1 VSELLEY
8 RIDVSNSTPLLIGWH
23 DPLKIDPK
31 GIRTT
36 EIKGL
41 WRWWARAFVAGAMY
55 DLGLLKGE
63 HNREDV
69 LAKPSKEDVEAIS
82 CFVGKIMGLGY
93 TGSSDAEGSRF
104 MLYSVPPQ
112 NIQEKKKLLEFRRK
126 GPRDKSREQE
136 LLEFL
141 KHQRIKLSSIER
153 SVEILEPGGDFRII
167 VRKRVERYRDAEN
180 TALRILIVSL
190 QLSGLG
196 KGGRRG
202 LGSLDI
208 RSRIDVVREGS
219 LKDLVENVYRETIE
233 IIRKYADLCIKRSF
247 VEKREDLIP
256 PMPLVS
262 KGSYK
267 NLKIFQILSVRNV
280 SFRSLHNFFVR
291 SERCRVLYGNYK
303 CEDDLRK
310 TLNAWIL
317 GLPREQKSTRD
328 QKSTGYSIKSE
339 TIVRRASPILL
350 SYHARGNIFGEGGF
364 ISVFISGDWPLS
376 LKWCEGSSG
385 CKDINIDPSRLMDAY
400 STAIKELNDYLSKL
414 NANITYIWP

>member
-93 TGSSDAEGSRF
+93 TGSLDAEGSRF
-104 MLYSVPPQ
+104 ILYSESLQ
-112 NIQEKKKLLEFRRK
+112 NIRIRNLKDEF
-126 GPRDKSREQE
+126 
-136 LLEFL
+136 
-141 KHQRIKLSSIER
+141 QRIRLLSIKR
-153 SVEILEPGGDFRII
+153 SVETLEPGGGFRVI

-208 RSRIDVVREGS
+208 RSRIDVVRERN

-291 SERCRVLYGNYK
+291 SERCRVLYGNYI

-317 GLPREQKSTRD
+317 GLPREQKST
-328 QKSTGYSIKSE
+328 GYSIRSE

-364 ISVFISGDWPLS
+364 ISVFISGDWPLR

-400 STAIKELNDYLSKL
+400 STAIKELNEYLSKL

>member
-55 DLGLLKGE
+55 DLDLLKGE

-93 TGSSDAEGSRF
+93 TGSLDAEGSRF
-104 MLYSVPPQ
+104 ILYSEPLQ
-112 NIQEKKKLLEFRRK
+112 NIRIRNLKDEF
-126 GPRDKSREQE
+126 
-136 LLEFL
+136 
-141 KHQRIKLSSIER
+141 QRIRLLSIKR
-153 SVEILEPGGDFRII
+153 SVETLEPGGGFRVI

-219 LKDLVENVYRETIE
+219 LKGLVENVYRETIE

-291 SERCRVLYGNYK
+291 SERCRVLYGNLK

-317 GLPREQKSTRD
+317 GLPREQKST
-328 QKSTGYSIKSE
+328 GYSIRSE

-364 ISVFISGDWPLS
+364 ISVFISGDWPLR
-376 LKWCEGSSG
+376 LEWCEGSSG
-385 CKDINIDPSRLMDAY
+385 CKEINIDPTRLVNAY
-400 STAIKELNDYLSKL
+400 SIAIKELNDYLSKL

>member
-1 VSELLEY
+1 MSELLEY

-93 TGSSDAEGSRF
+93 TGSLDAEGSRF
-104 MLYSVPPQ
+104 ILYSESLQ
-112 NIQEKKKLLEFRRK
+112 NIRIRNLKDEF
-126 GPRDKSREQE
+126 
-136 LLEFL
+136 
-141 KHQRIKLSSIER
+141 QRIRLLSIKR
-153 SVEILEPGGDFRII
+153 SVETLEPGGGFRVI

-208 RSRIDVVREGS
+208 RSRIDVVRERN

-291 SERCRVLYGNYK
+291 SERCRVLYGNYI

-317 GLPREQKSTRD
+317 GLPREQKST
-328 QKSTGYSIKSE
+328 GYSIRSE

-364 ISVFISGDWPLS
+364 ISVFISGDWPLR

-400 STAIKELNDYLSKL
+400 STAIKELNEYLSKL

>member
-104 MLYSVPPQ
+104 MLYSEPLQ
-112 NIQEKKKLLEFRRK
+112 NLRIRNLKDEF
-126 GPRDKSREQE
+126 
-136 LLEFL
+136 
-141 KHQRIKLSSIER
+141 QRIRLLSIKR
-153 SVEILEPGGDFRII
+153 SVETLEPGGGFRVI
-167 VRKRVERYRDAEN
+167 VRKRVEKHRDAEN

-208 RSRIDVVREGS
+208 RSRIDVVRERN

-291 SERCRVLYGNYK
+291 SERCRVLYGNYI

-317 GLPREQKSTRD
+317 GLPRE

-364 ISVFISGDWPLS
+364 ISVFISGDWPLR
-376 LKWCEGSSG
+376 LEWCEGFSG
-385 CKDINIDPSRLMDAY
+385 CKDINIDPSRLVNAY
-400 STAIKELNDYLSKL
+400 SIAIKELNEYLSKL
-414 NANITYIWP
+414 NANITYVWP

>member
-63 HNREDV
+63 HNREGV

-104 MLYSVPPQ
+104 ILYSEPLQ
-112 NIQEKKKLLEFRRK
+112 NLRIRNLKDEF
-126 GPRDKSREQE
+126 
-136 LLEFL
+136 
-141 KHQRIKLSSIER
+141 QRIRLLSIKR
-153 SVEILEPGGDFRII
+153 SVETLEPGGGFRVI

-208 RSRIDVVREGS
+208 RSRIDFVRERN

-317 GLPREQKSTRD
+317 GLPREQR
-328 QKSTGYSIKSE
+328 STGYSIKSE

-364 ISVFISGDWPLS
+364 ISVFISGDWPLR
-376 LKWCEGSSG
+376 LEWCEGSSG
-385 CKDINIDPSRLMDAY
+385 CKDINIDPTRLMDAY

>member
-1 VSELLEY
+1 MSELLEY

-63 HNREDV
+63 HNKEGV

-93 TGSSDAEGSRF
+93 TGSLDAEGSRF
-104 MLYSVPPQ
+104 ILYSEPLQ
-112 NIQEKKKLLEFRRK
+112 NLRIRNLKDEF
-126 GPRDKSREQE
+126 
-136 LLEFL
+136 
-141 KHQRIKLSSIER
+141 QRIRLLSIKR
-153 SVEILEPGGDFRII
+153 SVETLEPGGGFRVV

-208 RSRIDVVREGS
+208 RSRIDFVRERN

-291 SERCRVLYGNYK
+291 SERCRVLYGNYI

-317 GLPREQKSTRD
+317 GLPREQKST
-328 QKSTGYSIKSE
+328 GYSIRSE

-364 ISVFISGDWPLS
+364 ISVFISGDWPLR
-376 LKWCEGSSG
+376 LEWCEGSSG
-385 CKDINIDPSRLMDAY
+385 CKDINIDPTRLVNAY
-400 STAIKELNDYLSKL
+400 STAIKELNEYLSKL

>member
-1 VSELLEY
+1 
-8 RIDVSNSTPLLIGWH
+8 
-23 DPLKIDPK
+23 
-31 GIRTT
+31 
-36 EIKGL
+36 
-41 WRWWARAFVAGAMY
+41 
-55 DLGLLKGE
+55 
-63 HNREDV
+63 
-69 LAKPSKEDVEAIS
+69 
-82 CFVGKIMGLGY
+82 VGKIMGLGY
-93 TGSSDAEGSRF
+93 TGSLDAEGSRF
-104 MLYSVPPQ
+104 ILYSESLQ
-112 NIQEKKKLLEFRRK
+112 NIRIRNLKDEF
-126 GPRDKSREQE
+126 
-136 LLEFL
+136 
-141 KHQRIKLSSIER
+141 QRIRLLSIKR
-153 SVEILEPGGDFRII
+153 SVETLEPGGGFRVI

-208 RSRIDVVREGS
+208 RSRIDVVRERN

-291 SERCRVLYGNYK
+291 SERCRVLYGNYI

-317 GLPREQKSTRD
+317 GLPREQKST
-328 QKSTGYSIKSE
+328 GYSIRSE

-364 ISVFISGDWPLS
+364 ISVFISGDWPLR

-400 STAIKELNDYLSKL
+400 STAIKELNEYLSKL

>member
-1 VSELLEY
+1 MSELLEY

-63 HNREDV
+63 HNKEDI

-104 MLYSVPPQ
+104 ILYSEPLQ
-112 NIQEKKKLLEFRRK
+112 NLRIRNLKDEF
-126 GPRDKSREQE
+126 
-136 LLEFL
+136 
-141 KHQRIKLSSIER
+141 QRIRLLSIKR
-153 SVEILEPGGDFRII
+153 SVETLEPGGGFRVI

-196 KGGRRG
+196 KGGRRI

-208 RSRIDVVREGS
+208 RSRIDFVRERN
-219 LKDLVENVYRETIE
+219 LKDLVENVYRETSE
-233 IIRKYADLCIKRSF
+233 IIKKYADLCIKRSF

-291 SERCRVLYGNYK
+291 SERCRVLYGNYI

-317 GLPREQKSTRD
+317 GLPRE

-385 CKDINIDPSRLMDAY
+385 CKDINIDPTRLMDAY

>member
-1 VSELLEY
+1 MSELLEY

-93 TGSSDAEGSRF
+93 TGSLDAEGSRF
-104 MLYSVPPQ
+104 ILYSEPLQ
-112 NIQEKKKLLEFRRK
+112 NLRIRNLKDEF
-126 GPRDKSREQE
+126 
-136 LLEFL
+136 
-141 KHQRIKLSSIER
+141 QRIRLLSIKR
-153 SVEILEPGGDFRII
+153 SVETLEPGGGFRII

-208 RSRIDVVREGS
+208 RSRIDFVRERN

-247 VEKREDLIP
+247 VEKREDMIP

-317 GLPREQKSTRD
+317 GLPREQKST
-328 QKSTGYSIKSE
+328 GYSIKSE

-364 ISVFISGDWPLS
+364 ISVFISGDWPLR
-376 LKWCEGSSG
+376 LKWCEGFSG

-400 STAIKELNDYLSKL
+400 SIAIKELNEYLSKL

>member
-1 VSELLEY
+1 MSELLEY

-55 DLGLLKGE
+55 DLDLLKGE

-93 TGSSDAEGSRF
+93 TGSLDAEGSRF
-104 MLYSVPPQ
+104 ILYSEPLQ
-112 NIQEKKKLLEFRRK
+112 NIRIRNLKDEF
-126 GPRDKSREQE
+126 
-136 LLEFL
+136 
-141 KHQRIKLSSIER
+141 QRIRLLSIKR
-153 SVEILEPGGDFRII
+153 SVETLEPGGGFRVI

-219 LKDLVENVYRETIE
+219 LKGLVENVYRETIE

-291 SERCRVLYGNYK
+291 SERCRVLYGNLK

-317 GLPREQKSTRD
+317 GLPREQKST
-328 QKSTGYSIKSE
+328 GYSIRSE

-364 ISVFISGDWPLS
+364 ISVFISGDWPLR
-376 LKWCEGSSG
+376 LEWCEGSSG
-385 CKDINIDPSRLMDAY
+385 CKEINIDPTRLVNAY
-400 STAIKELNDYLSKL
+400 SIAIKELNDYLSKL